1 MDGSLWEGGID
12 FEGGRGQVGTRIGG
26 IGGVWWRERV
36 LGEMTGIREH
46 LGGNVET
53 KYSGNPL

>member
-1 MDGSLWEGGID
+1 MVVDGNRRD
-12 FEGGRGQVGTRIGG
+12 QVGQVEGEI
-26 IGGVWWRERV
+26 